1 MISSNQNNNKQ
12 QLEVLFWERIKMKH
26 HDSRG
31 LAALALLS
39 TCMASIDAH
48 AADGTI
54 HFTGE
59 IVAAPYEMRIAA
71 RVPAPAPTVAHGTRG
86 GGPVAEL
93 SFLRQYVDRPS
104 ASVRVDGLGAL
115 PLRTMFTDARGRRH
129 HVDSAQAQAIG
140 LDGGTLSIAAQQRP
154 SAGRV
159 AAAMVTVS
167 YN

>member
-1 MISSNQNNNKQ
+1 
-12 QLEVLFWERIKMKH
+12 MKH

-39 TCMASIDAH
+39 TCMASTDAH

-59 IVAAPYEMRIAA
+59 IVAAPYEMRLAA
-71 RVPAPAPTVAHGTRG
+71 HAPTPAPTVAHRARG
-86 GGPVAEL
+86 NGPVAEL

-115 PLRTMFTDARGRRH
+115 PLHTVFTDAQGRKHR
-129 HVDSAQAQAIG
+129 VDPAQAQAI
-140 LDGGTLSIAAQQRP
+140 
-154 SAGRV
+154 
-159 AAAMVTVS
+159 
-167 YN
+167 